1 MVVVA
6 AAAVVVVVPDEHGY
20 AIVKRTQV
28 ILEQSFMAT
37 LSAKGDALMEK
48 WEYRLDDR

>member
-1 MVVVA
+1 MVVVVV
-6 AAAVVVVVPDEHGY
+6 VVVVVPDEHGY

>member
-1 MVVVA
+1 MVVVVVV
-6 AAAVVVVVPDEHGY
+6 VVVVVPDEHGY

>member
-1 MVVVA
+1 MVMVV
-6 AAAVVVVVPDEHGY
+6 VVVVVPDEHGY